1 VVHTLRKELI
11 RINFCCF
18 VIIVSIL
25 CEGYFVVSESDSQPV
40 YIKGTSCTNTNEL
53 LLLPL
58 LLFTMV
64 NNFINLL
71 LGILIVIAALILF

>member
-1 VVHTLRKELI
+1 
-11 RINFCCF
+11 
-18 VIIVSIL
+18 
-25 CEGYFVVSESDSQPV
+25 VVSESDSQPV